1 MSKRNLLKPGSIS
14 SGSLRPEDVVPELLW
29 TLEHRTDKRGAVKA
43 RKLRREW
50 EAQEGRE
57 DREVE
62 DAIWQE
68 AIEALETYAPPFCY
82 VGAIEGDGADIGVW
96 LSEDALAEAIR
107 EGEVW
112 PERDCDCQVA
122 DVEPW
127 FAGKHIRGEHWKLDP
142 LDPRQRGHHLGECAS
157 RMPKGASFRL
167 VTSDHGNQ
175 TLYDRKGREVW

>member
-1 MSKRNLLKPGSIS
+1 MSKRNQLKLGSIS
-14 SGSLRPEDVVPELLW
+14 TGSLRPEDVVPELLW

-62 DAIWQE
+62 DAIWQD
-68 AIEALETYAPPFCY
+68 AIEALEAYCPPFCY
-82 VGAIEGDGADIGVW
+82 VGGLEGDGADIGVW
-96 LSEDALAEAIR
+96 LSEDSLAEAIR

-112 PERDCDCQVA
+112 PERDCDC
-122 DVEPW
+122 D
-127 FAGKHIRGEHWKLDP
+127 LDRVGTVSGP
-142 LDPRQRGHHLGECAS
+142 HRMLLRWNDPRLRDRHAAWCAG
-157 RMPKGASFRL
+157 RMPKAAAYRL
-167 VTSDHGNQ
+167 VTSDHGNR